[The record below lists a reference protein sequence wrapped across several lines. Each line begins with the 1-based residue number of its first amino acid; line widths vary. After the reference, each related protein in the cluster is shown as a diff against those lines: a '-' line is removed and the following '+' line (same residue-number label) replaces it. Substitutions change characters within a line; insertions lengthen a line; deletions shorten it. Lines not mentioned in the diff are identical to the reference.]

1 MSTEIEKSTQI
12 QLKQLFDK
20 KRETIIA
27 TLPPNTN
34 IDRLVSELIM
44 EVNKN
49 EQLAK
54 CTVASLFYA
63 SVAGMQMG
71 LSPFGAKKHAYLIP
85 YKNKDTHALEAQFMP
100 SWMGLVHLAN
110 QSTNVKNIYP
120 EVICMNDDYLISR
133 GTDPEIQHT
142 PDYENR
148 GDAILFYAVVQYQ
161 DGIDFEIMTLD
172 DIKAVREASKAPNS
186 PAWTKWF
193 NEMAKKAVIKRLL
206 KRVSLHSPDL
216 GKAIEYDHNVST
228 GTEQDFVIIDAEN
241 LAVDAQHY
249 QSNQSGHDLARNM

>member
-1 MSTEIEKSTQI
+1 MSTEIEKSTQV

-71 LSPFGAKKHAYLIP
+71 LNPFGAKKHAYLIP
-85 YKNKDTHALEAQFMP
+85 YKNKDKGVLEAQFMP
-100 SWMGLVHLAN
+100 SWMGLVSLAN
-110 QSTNVKNIYP
+110 KSPNVKNVYP
-120 EVICMNDDYLISR
+120 EIICMNDDYLICR

-142 PDYENR
+142 PNYTNR
-148 GDAILFYAVVQYQ
+148 GDAILFYAVVQYH
-161 DGIDFEIMTLD
+161 DSKDFEVMTLE
-172 DIKAVREASKAPNS
+172 DIEKIRKASKAPNS
-186 PAWTKWF
+186 PAWTNWYG
-193 NEMAKKAVIKRLL
+193 EMAKKAVIKRLL
-206 KRVSLHSPDL
+206 KRVNLEEPNL
-216 GKAIEYDHNVST
+216 GNAIQYDHNIAS
-228 GTEQDFVIIDAEN
+228 GTSQDFVIIDAEN
-241 LAVDAQHY
+241 LAVDGQHY
-249 QSNQSGHDLARNM
+249 QSNQSGHDIARNL